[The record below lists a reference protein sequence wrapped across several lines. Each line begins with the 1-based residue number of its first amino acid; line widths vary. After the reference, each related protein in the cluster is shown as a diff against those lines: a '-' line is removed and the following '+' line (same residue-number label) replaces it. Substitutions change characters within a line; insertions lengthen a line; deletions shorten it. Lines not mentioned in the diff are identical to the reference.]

1 MNMYDQT
8 VQFEK
13 TALSIFHEIKTY
25 LPAKVIL
32 DYLQEKHSE
41 YLKQQKITNA
51 MHSDSEG
58 CIHCDSGEDIPSAF
72 NYCPY
77 CNKKLRR
84 Q

>member
-58 CIHCDSGEDIPSAF
+58 PCCDSPDAVKCMQCQDIGP
-72 NYCPY
+72 
-77 CNKKLRR
+77 
-84 Q
+84 